1 MCCVDNG
8 LIVLIEEILET
19 DNFINKDSIGITFK
33 INFKALT
40 IKPIIGMKV
49 SFIPFRII
57 ETGVFGKVYEKI
69 NFFIP
74 NKNLTDLFFV
84 FNEEEQCYKNEND
97 KIDKDTEIKVIIE
110 EIKYDLLKY
119 NCITSLIIN

>member
-1 MCCVDNG
+1 MGHPLTVSLYLSDQYLYLG
-8 LIVLIEEILET
+8 KI
-19 DNFINKDSIGITFK
+19 KSITCISKVKVIKSTFCNYK
-33 INFKALT
+33 LDF
-40 IKPIIGMKV
+40 
-49 SFIPFRII
+49 PF
-57 ETGVFGKVYEKI
+57 YEKI

-84 FNEEEQCYKNEND
+84 FNEEEQYYKNEND